1 MIINEKILKNLN
13 FIKIDIE
20 SNFLSK
26 YINFLLLDDCLRL
39 SSEIEDKK
47 EKEYTEKFLIEHI
60 KENINLLQKDKDKDK
75 NKIQNISLD
84 RKNLHYLDDY
94 TFRSFEYKLS
104 EIKKNNSAFLDS
116 YLKLICD

>member
-13 FIKIDIE
+13 FIKVDIE

-39 SSEIEDKK
+39 SFKIEDKK

-60 KENINLLQKDKDKDK
+60 KENINLLQKDKDK

-84 RKNLHYLDDY
+84 RKDLHYLDDY

-104 EIKKNNSAFLDS
+104 EIKKNNLAFLDS